1 MRIPLALTSARLVL
15 LVVILACGVAAP
27 LLGPAYQSQLTE
39 LLLFIVFALAW
50 DLVGGQMGY
59 NSFGNVL
66 FVGVGMYVSA
76 IVQVGLF
83 YDVGL
88 YTEAKGGGTE
98 FVFDASQFLTGQA
111 LGLPAAAAASALVAW
126 LLGSLVLSM
135 RGHYFA
141 ICTLGLGLAA
151 GQVAAGIP
159 WIGAGSDMLTP
170 NPPATLGDV
179 GLLLYYLALGLA
191 LSCTLVFAWLLSTRF
206 GLALNAIRDDEDKA
220 EAMGL
225 RVHAAKV
232 TAWVIAA
239 GFLGAAG
246 AIYGNLVRFIDPTET
261 AFAGATIGVWMIL
274 MALLGGQ
281 GTLLGPIVGAIV
293 FQLTKELF
301 WTYLLGWQRVALGV
315 LIVAV
320 AVFFPAGIVG
330 FVRERFGAKPGIAS
344 EEGAASAKGPS
355 P

>member
-1 MRIPLALTSARLVL
+1 MAEYRALTPKRLL
-15 LVVILACGVAAP
+15 LIASLLAVGVAAP
-27 LLGPAYQSQLTE
+27 LVLPTYQLQLTE

-66 FVGVGMYVSA
+66 FVGLGMYGAA

-88 YTEAKGGGTE
+88 YNAARGGGTQ
-98 FVFDASQFLTGQA
+98 FVFDVPQFITGLA
-111 LGLPAAAAASALVAW
+111 LGIPAAALISAFAAW
-126 LLGSLVLSM
+126 LLGSLVLTM

-141 ICTLGLGLAA
+141 ICTLGLGIAA
-151 GQVAAGIP
+151 GQIAAGIP
-159 WIGAGSDMLTP
+159 WIGAGSGMLTP
-170 NPPATLGDV
+170 NPPEALGDV
-179 GLLLYYLALGLA
+179 ALLLSYLALGLA
-191 LSCTLVFAWLLSTRF
+191 ITCALTFAWLLSTRF

-225 RVHAAKV
+225 KTHAAKV

-246 AIYGNLVRFIDPTET
+246 ALYGNVVRFIDPVQT

-274 MALLGGQ
+274 MALLGGK
-281 GTLLGPIVGAIV
+281 GTLAGPIVGAIV
-293 FQLTKELF
+293 FQIMKELF
-301 WTYLLGWQRVALGV
+301 WTYLLGWQRVALGL
-315 LIVAV
+315 LIIAV

-330 FVRERFGAKPGIAS
+330 FIRERG
-344 EEGAASAKGPS
+344 SAKAKEQNQ
-355 P
+355 

>member
-1 MRIPLALTSARLVL
+1 MGTPFALTPARLGLIAAL
-15 LVVILACGVAAP
+15 LLSGLVAP
-27 LLGPAYQSQLTE
+27 LLAPAYQSQATQ

-66 FVGVGMYVSA
+66 FVGLGMYVAA

-98 FVFDASQFLTGQA
+98 FVFDARQFLTGLA
-111 LGLPAAAAASALVAW
+111 LGLPAAALVSAAVAW

-141 ICTLGLGLAA
+141 ICTLGLGIAA

-159 WIGAGSDMLTP
+159 WIGAGSGMLTP
-170 NPPATLGDV
+170 NPPDDLGDV
-179 GLLLYYLALGLA
+179 GLLLYYLALLLA
-191 LSCTLVFAWLLSTRF
+191 VACTLVFGWLLSTRF

-225 RVHAAKV
+225 RTHAAKV
-232 TAWVIAA
+232 TAWIVAA
-239 GFLGAAG
+239 AFLGVAG
-246 AIYGNLVRFIDPTET
+246 ALYGNLVRFIDPTET
-261 AFAGATIGVWMIL
+261 AFAGSTIGVWMIL
-274 MALLGGQ
+274 MALLGGS
-281 GTLLGPIVGAIV
+281 GTLAGPIVGAVV
-293 FQLTKELF
+293 FQITKELF
-301 WTYLLGWQRVALGV
+301 WTYLLGWQRVALGL

-320 AVFFPAGIVG
+320 AVFFPSGIVG
-330 FVRERFGAKPGIAS
+330 FVRKRFAEKRPGAA
-344 EEGAASAKGPS
+344 EEGQ
-355 P
+355 

>member
-1 MRIPLALTSARLVL
+1 MSSASSLTPSRLLLLAAL
-15 LVVILACGVAAP
+15 LACGLVAP
-27 LLGPAYQSQLTE
+27 VLFPAYQSQLTE
-39 LLLFIVFALAW
+39 LLIFIVFALAW

-66 FVGVGMYVSA
+66 FVGLGMYAAA

-98 FVFDASQFLTGQA
+98 FVFDRDQFLTGLA
-111 LGLPAAAAASALVAW
+111 LGLPAAAFVSALAAW

-141 ICTLGLGLAA
+141 ICTLGLGIAA

-159 WIGAGSDMLTP
+159 WIGAGSGMLTP
-170 NPPATLGDV
+170 NPPHDLGNV

-191 LSCTLVFAWLLSTRF
+191 IICMSSFAWLLSTRF

-225 RVHAAKV
+225 KPHAIKV
-232 TAWVIAA
+232 TAWAIAA
-239 GFLGAAG
+239 AFLGMAG
-246 AIYGNLVRFIDPTET
+246 AIYGNLLRFIDPLES

-274 MALLGGQ
+274 MALLGGK

-293 FQLTKELF
+293 FQITKELF

-320 AVFFPAGIVG
+320 AVFFPSGIMG
-330 FVRERFGAKPGIAS
+330 FVDARLRA
-344 EEGAASAKGPS
+344 GAAAGERSR
-355 P
+355 

>member
-1 MRIPLALTSARLVL
+1 
-15 LVVILACGVAAP
+15 
-27 LLGPAYQSQLTE
+27 
-39 LLLFIVFALAW
+39 
-50 DLVGGQMGY
+50 
-59 NSFGNVL
+59 
-66 FVGVGMYVSA
+66 MYVAA

-98 FVFDASQFLTGQA
+98 FVFDVNQFLTGLA
-111 LGLPAAAAASALVAW
+111 LGLPAAAVASASVAW

-141 ICTLGLGLAA
+141 ICTLGLGIAA

-159 WIGAGSDMLTP
+159 WIGAGAGMLTP
-170 NPPATLGDV
+170 NPPAGLGDV
-179 GLLLYYLALGLA
+179 GLLLYYLALLLA
-191 LSCTLVFAWLLSTRF
+191 VACALTFAWLLSSRF

-225 RVHAAKV
+225 KTHAAKV

-239 GFLGAAG
+239 AFLGVAG

-261 AFAGATIGVWMIL
+261 AFAGPTIGVWMIL
-274 MALLGGQ
+274 MALLGGK
-281 GTLLGPIVGAIV
+281 GTLLGPIVGAVV
-293 FQLTKELF
+293 FQVTKELF
-301 WTYLLGWQRVALGV
+301 WTYLLGWQRVALGL

-320 AVFFPAGIVG
+320 AVFFPSGIVG
-330 FVRERFGAKPGIAS
+330 FVRDRLSGRGGDS
-344 EEGAASAKGPS
+344 EESVPAKEKSA
-355 P
+355 

>member
-1 MRIPLALTSARLVL
+1 MIGNLLILVDVPALGLQLLIDGILVG
-15 LVVILACGVAAP
+15 A
-27 LLGPAYQSQLTE
+27 
-39 LLLFIVFALAW
+39 VFALAAYGMA
-50 DLVGGQMGY
+50 LVWGVT
-59 NSFGNVL
+59 NIVNVTQ
-66 FVGVGMYVSA
+66 G
-76 IVQVGLF
+76 
-83 YDVGL
+83 
-88 YTEAKGGGTE
+88 E
-98 FVFDASQFLTGQA
+98 FVM
-111 LGLPAAAAASALVAW
+111 LGGFITVLCAEQGVPPLLAVPIAAAA
-126 LLGSLVLSM
+126 
-135 RGHYFA
+135 
-141 ICTLGLGLAA
+141 
-151 GQVAAGIP
+151 
-159 WIGAGSDMLTP
+159 
-170 NPPATLGDV
+170 
-179 GLLLYYLALGLA
+179 LYALGWVLFQTVIVHLIGRDMFDSVLA
-191 LSCTLVFAWLLSTRF
+191 TF
-206 GLALNAIRDDEDKA
+206 GIAIILQQLMAQA

-274 MALLGGQ
+274 MALLGGK

>member
-1 MRIPLALTSARLVL
+1 MPAFLAFIPARLLLLAAVL
-15 LVVILACGVAAP
+15 LCGVIAP
-27 LLGPAYQSQLTE
+27 LLLPAYQLQLTE

-83 YDVGL
+83 YSVGL
-88 YTEAKGGGTE
+88 YTEARGGGTE
-98 FVFDASQFLTGQA
+98 FIFDVSQFLTGLA
-111 LGLPAAAAASALVAW
+111 LGLPAAALASALVAW
-126 LLGSLVLSM
+126 LIGSLVLSM

-141 ICTLGLGLAA
+141 ICTLGLGIAA
-151 GQVAAGIP
+151 GQIAAGIP
-159 WIGAGSDMLTP
+159 WIGAGSGMLTP
-170 NPPATLGDV
+170 NPPAALGD
-179 GLLLYYLALGLA
+179 LARLLYYLALGLA
-191 LSCTLVFAWLLSTRF
+191 VACTLSFAWLLSTRF

-225 RVHAAKV
+225 KTHAAKV

-239 GFLGAAG
+239 AFLGAAG
-246 AIYGNLVRFIDPTET
+246 AIYGNVVRFIDPIQT
-261 AFAGATIGVWMIL
+261 AFAGPTIGVWMIL
-274 MALLGGQ
+274 MALLGGK
-281 GTLLGPIVGAIV
+281 GTLLGPIVGAVV

-320 AVFFPAGIVG
+320 AVFFPSGIVG
-330 FVRERFGAKPGIAS
+330 FFRERFGNTRRSTQRDES
-344 EEGAASAKGPS
+344 EVKSN
-355 P
+355 